1 MTEIFGRKGKLDESY
16 RISDNVIK
24 DLPACE
30 QEKGKVFH
38 GRDARNSRGGSSEFS
53 FQTSIGKNSRD
64 DSFPAKTNH
73 SPLALRSNETNRN
86 EGRYVGKND
95 EGFSTRRW
103 NSNCFDLLSTRVGI
117 DRGWRVIFKGHIVR
131 PLCTGYTRLA
141 TIADII
147 PFDRKS
153 IRFDN
158 YGKPRYRPLW
168 IVFFHRGL
176 DTETTKWSLFV
187 SPFAWKTYP
196 ILGNIYKYF
205 VRYNFD
211 ETTSLRPTVFSVKIF
226 PGKFDSMRNDCVET
240 HWWEYS
246 FQNAIRG
253 VSCSNL
259 TNNEFVRLTDRSKLS
274 RTILGFESFVNK
286 RYLEY

>member
-226 PGKFDSMRNDCVET
+226 PGKFDSMRNDCVEN
-240 HWWEYS
+240 HWYS

-286 RYLEY
+286 RYLDY